1 VLPLVLCHH
10 RCPRNVDQG
19 LIASMQ
25 IVATIVPIF
34 LVVLLGWCIQRRG
47 FIPTEF
53 LEPANRL
60 VYYVAIPAMIFQS
73 ITKSTL
79 RDGFHPLV
87 IVLTL
92 FALVA
97 VYLLA
102 WGIGHVISLERSQHG
117 SFIQCAG
124 HGNLGYIG
132 LAVAYYYIGD
142 KGLAQASVIA
152 GFLMIVQNV
161 LSVMAL
167 QFYSPSGGKAPGIGV
182 YFGRVMA
189 NPVILSVVFGLAVS
203 AVGLPIPLILKR
215 TLTIVSGLALPTAL
229 LIIGASL
236 SLDRIQEYTAPALW
250 ASAIKLV
257 VLPGLGWG
265 LFRLCGLGPEDAL
278 PGLILLASPTATV
291 SYVMAKEMHGNTDL
305 SVAAI
310 SASTLLSAVS
320 FMVWLRMA
328 AM

>member
-1 VLPLVLCHH
+1 
-10 RCPRNVDQG
+10 
-19 LIASMQ
+19 MQ
-25 IVATIVPIF
+25 IVATIIPIF
-34 LVVLLGWCIQRRG
+34 LVVFLGWCVHRLG
-47 FIPTEF
+47 FIPKEF

-87 IVLTL
+87 LGLTL
-92 FALVA
+92 AALVI

-102 WGIGHVISLERSQHG
+102 WGIGRVISLERSQHG

-152 GFLMIVQNV
+152 GFLMIAQNV

-167 QFYSPSGGKAPGIGV
+167 QFYAPSGGKAPGIRV
-182 YFGRVMA
+182 YLGRLMA
-189 NPVILSVVFGLAVS
+189 NPVILSVIFGLVVS
-203 AVGLPIPLILKR
+203 GIGLPVPLIIKR
-215 TLTIVSGLALPTAL
+215 TLTMVSGLALPTAL

-236 SLDRIQEYTAPALW
+236 SLDRIQEYTAPVLW
-250 ASAIKLV
+250 ASVIKLV
-257 VLPGLGWG
+257 VLPGLGGG
-265 LFRLCGLGPEDAL
+265 LYWLCRLGAGDAL

-291 SYVMAKEMHGNTDL
+291 SYVMAREMHGNTDL

-320 FMVWLRMA
+320 FMVWLRLA